1 MLLIFIYKDGLNK
14 KKTGSMKKDIRY
26 LSMFYVYRGVHDY
39 LNVHVTKYAVA
50 EGQNQRRVRIS

>member
-1 MLLIFIYKDGLNK
+1 
-14 KKTGSMKKDIRY
+14 MKKDIRY